1 VTNRRST
8 AALVFQDPRQAVGW
22 LISRWAGP
30 LIALLVRAVLLG
42 DRPADATLGTWL
54 SAASAILLLGL
65 GVLNVWGYVVSSD
78 AGPRL
83 REAARQRELSWWERD
98 RFGAEQAADRL
109 GWVPGPF
116 VWTTWALM
124 ALAAVATL
132 AAAPVLVLR
141 WFVMG

>member
-1 VTNRRST
+1 MNPHDLRSRGPHPCRRH
-8 AALVFQDPRQAVGW
+8 
-22 LISRWAGP
+22 AGP
-30 LIALLVRAVLLG
+30 W
-42 DRPADATLGTWL
+42 RPRW
-54 SAASAILLLGL
+54 SAASTILLLGL

-109 GWVPGPF
+109 GWAAGPV
-116 VWTTWALM
+116 VWTSWALT

-132 AAAPVLVLR
+132 AAVPVLVLR
-141 WFVMG
+141 WL

>member
-22 LISRWAGP
+22 LTFRLAGP
-30 LIALLVRAVLLG
+30 LIALLVWAVLLG
-42 DRPADATLGTWL
+42 DRLAAAALGTWW
-54 SAASAILLLGL
+54 SAASTILLLGL

-109 GWVPGPF
+109 GWAAGPV
-116 VWTTWALM
+116 VWTSWALT

-132 AAAPVLVLR
+132 AAVPVLVLR
-141 WFVMG
+141 WL